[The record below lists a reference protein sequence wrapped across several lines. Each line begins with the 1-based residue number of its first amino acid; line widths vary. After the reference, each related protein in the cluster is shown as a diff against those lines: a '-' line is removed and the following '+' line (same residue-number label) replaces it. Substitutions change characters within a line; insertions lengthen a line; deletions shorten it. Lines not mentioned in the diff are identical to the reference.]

1 MFKKTLFILPFLLFA
16 LPGRTQENAI
26 ASLDKAIA
34 KISEAESISINFTLC
49 QEGDDTA
56 GTIDMQR
63 EKFVLHLSDMT
74 VWFDGTTQWTYIESA
89 QEVNI
94 STPEAE
100 ELEQTSPLRLLQS
113 YKKDFICQ
121 STEKNGDIC
130 TAVLRPKEP
139 ANIQTVTITWDAK
152 KNEITRLSVSQEGGA
167 SIEITLQSYKTDKNF
182 SPDHFVFDK
191 NKYPNTEIIDL
202 R

>member
-100 ELEQTSPLRLLQS
+100 ELEQTSPLLLLQS

-130 TAVLRPKEP
+130 TAVLHPKEP

-167 SIEITLQSYKTDKNF
+167 SIEITLQSYETDKNF

>member
-1 MFKKTLFILPFLLFA
+1 MFKKTLFILPLLLLA
-16 LPGRTQENAI
+16 LLGMAQENTI

-34 KISEAESISINFTLC
+34 KIAETKGISINFILS
-49 QEGDDTA
+49 QEGGETA
-56 GTIDMQR
+56 GTLDMQH

-100 ELEQTSPLRLLQS
+100 ELEQTSPLLLLQS

-121 STEKNGDIC
+121 STEKNGDIY

-167 SIEITLQSYKTDKNF
+167 SIEITLQSYEMGKNF
-182 SPDHFVFDK
+182 SSDHFVFDK

>member
-100 ELEQTSPLRLLQS
+100 ELEQTSPLLLLQS

-130 TAVLRPKEP
+130 TAVLHPKEP

>member
-1 MFKKTLFILPFLLFA
+1 MFKKTLFILPLLLLA
-16 LPGRTQENAI
+16 LPGRTEENAI

-49 QEGDDTA
+49 QEGDETA
-56 GTIDMQR
+56 GTLDMQC
-63 EKFVLHLSDMT
+63 EKFVLHLPDMT

-100 ELEQTSPLRLLQS
+100 ELEQTNPLRLLQS

-130 TAVLRPKEP
+130 TVVLRPKE
-139 ANIQTVTITWDAK
+139 ASDIQSATVTWDAK

-167 SIEITLQSYKTDKNF
+167 SIEITLQSYETGKNF
-182 SPDHFVFDK
+182 SSDHFVFDK

>member
-1 MFKKTLFILPFLLFA
+1 MFKKTLFILPLLLFA
-16 LPGRTQENAI
+16 LPCMAQENAI

-89 QEVNI
+89 QEINI

-100 ELEQTSPLRLLQS
+100 ELEQTSPLLLLQS

-130 TAVLRPKEP
+130 TAVLHPKEP